1 MRLLHTS
8 DLHLGQMLYSKSRLE
23 ESGKFLSWL
32 IDLIRDEKIDV
43 LLISGDI
50 FDTTSPSNRALGQFF
65 DFLNEVRRSTECE
78 GIVVTGGNHDS
89 PSLLRAPENVL
100 RGLGIHIVS
109 AATDDPGDEA
119 LLLNKK
125 DGAPLCIVGAV
136 PFLRDRDV
144 RLSHAGESASEKD
157 AALLS
162 GVRRHYE
169 RVTER
174 ALELRSENP
183 GTPMV
188 LMGHLFAQGGEIHD
202 GEGVRELYIG
212 NLCQVQS
219 DVFDPAFAYVA
230 LGHLHRAQKIKG
242 CTEIRYSGSPC
253 AMSFSEA
260 KLTKSVLI
268 AEFEEDRLTDI
279 RSVPVPA
286 FRELISIEGEFEA
299 IREKLLELSASES
312 TAWLDIYHTGSKIY
326 PNLQDKLLE
335 GIKNPKFTILRV
347 RDAAKRAATIRAQH
361 HGESLDDL
369 TPEQV
374 FERRLEK
381 AAIGTDNEDYTI
393 LRNLFREVL
402 HMHARPEDDES

>member
-8 DLHLGQMLYSKSRLE
+8 DLHLGQVLYSKSRLD
-23 ESGKFLSWL
+23 ESEKFLSWL
-32 IDLIRDEKIDV
+32 IELIRKESIDV

-65 DFLNEVRRSTECE
+65 DFLDKVCRTTDCS
-78 GIVVTGGNHDS
+78 GVVVTGGNHDS

-100 RGLGIHIVS
+100 RSLGIHIVS
-109 AATDDPGDEA
+109 TACTDPGDEA

-125 DGAPLCIVGAV
+125 DGTPLCIVGAV

-144 RLSHAGESASEKD
+144 RLSKAGESTSEKE
-157 AALLS
+157 AALLA
-162 GVRRHYE
+162 GVRRHYAA
-169 RVTER
+169 VTER
-174 ALELRSENP
+174 ALALQSENP
-183 GTPMV
+183 GIPMV
-188 LMGHLFAQGGEIHD
+188 LMGHLFAQGGEIHE

-212 NLCQVQS
+212 DLCRVNS

-230 LGHLHRAQKIKG
+230 LGHLHRPQRIKG

-253 AMSFSEA
+253 PMSFSEA
-260 KLTKSVLI
+260 KLSKSVLI
-268 AEFEEDRLTDI
+268 AEFDREKLTEVCPVT
-279 RSVPVPA
+279 VPSFLQLV
-286 FRELISIEGEFEA
+286 SIEGEFED
-299 IREKLLELSASES
+299 IRKKLLELAATDS
-312 TAWLDIYHTGSKIY
+312 TAWVDIYHTGSKIY
-326 PNLQDKLLE
+326 PSLQDKLLE
-335 GIKNPKFTILRV
+335 GIEKPKFTILRV
-347 RDAAKRAATIRAQH
+347 RDAAKRAATLRSQH

-381 AAIGTDNEDYTI
+381 ADIGRDSEDYTI

-402 HMHARPEDDES
+402 HMYARPEDAE